1 MALTY
6 LLRCSACDR
15 EIRGFDSRLGQK
27 LQPGTMLTE
36 GGVSKIGDGTAECP
50 FCGTRAAG
58 ARGRIERLT
67 EGMSLDCATVVTS
80 EARTASA
87 AQISTVFELRH

>member
-36 GGVSKIGDGTAECP
+36 GGVLPDRRWDGGVPVLRNPGSRCP
-50 FCGTRAAG
+50 RAH
-58 ARGRIERLT
+58 R
-67 EGMSLDCATVVTS
+67 
-80 EARTASA
+80 ASD
-87 AQISTVFELRH
+87 